1 MLVLIIVCV
10 IAFFVVRRVLTGLY
24 DCSVEITKHFEEGES
39 DNERVYPL

>member
-24 DCSVEITKHFEEGES
+24 DCSVEITKHFDGWVEK
-39 DNERVYPL
+39 